1 MKKKIP
7 IKLTKWESFRSW
19 LHVLICVILW
29 ILLIF
34 GAIHLLSYYIYLLK
48 NKGFFDSESI
58 SICTYIIIGAFF
70 FLVIY
75 KKDIENIFKIK
86 SWKNEK

>member
-7 IKLTKWESFRSW
+7 IKPTIGENFRSW
-19 LHVLICVILW
+19 LHIFICIILW

-34 GAIHLLSYYIYLLK
+34 GAVHLLSYYVYLLK
-48 NKGFFDSESI
+48 NKGFFDSDSI
-58 SICTYIIIGAFF
+58 KICTYIIIGAFF
-70 FLVIY
+70 FLVVH
-75 KKDIENIFKIK
+75 KKDIENIFRIK